1 MAGNKEGTIL
11 YKKVLKVIFTLLSI
25 GMMLCGIVFS
35 AITWSMET
43 SDYTSS
49 FFSVRYSQNFYGLV
63 LVLGLIVFFIAQHKA
78 IIAFGKEQF
87 QIRQNRSLERMI
99 EKKKKEEENHKF
111 NHKK

>member
-1 MAGNKEGTIL
+1 MAGNKEGAIL

-25 GMMLCGIVFS
+25 GMMLYGIVFS

-63 LVLGLIVFFIAQHKA
+63 LVLGLIVSA
-78 IIAFGKEQF
+78 IFLATYIPLSQKTFTC
-87 QIRQNRSLERMI
+87 M
-99 EKKKKEEENHKF
+99 
-111 NHKK
+111 

>member
-1 MAGNKEGTIL
+1 MAGNKEGAIL
-11 YKKVLKVIFTLLSI
+11 YKKVLRVIFTLLSI
-25 GMMLCGIVFS
+25 GMMLCGIVGLAVFS
-35 AITWSMET
+35 
-43 SDYTSS
+43 SDK
-49 FFSVRYSQNFYGLV
+49 YSQYEKNLLTSPDFYVFFLPIGLV
-63 LVLGLIVFFIAQHKA
+63 VFFIAQHKA

>member
-25 GMMLCGIVFS
+25 GMMLCGIVGLAVFS
-35 AITWSMET
+35 
-43 SDYTSS
+43 SDK
-49 FFSVRYSQNFYGLV
+49 YSQYEKNLLTSPDFYVFLPIGLV
-63 LVLGLIVFFIAQHKA
+63 VFFIAQHKA

>member
-1 MAGNKEGTIL
+1 MAGNKEGAIL

-25 GMMLCGIVFS
+25 GMMLYGIVFS

-43 SDYTSS
+43 SV
-49 FFSVRYSQNFYGLV
+49 FSVRYSQNFYGLV